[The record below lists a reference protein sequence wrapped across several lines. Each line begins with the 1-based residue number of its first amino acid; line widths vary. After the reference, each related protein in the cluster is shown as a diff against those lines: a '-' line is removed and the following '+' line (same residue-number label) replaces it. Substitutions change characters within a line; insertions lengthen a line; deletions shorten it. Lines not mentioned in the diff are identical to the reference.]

1 MAHDKLLAELDRRRA
16 AAAAMGGKA
25 KLAARKQKGQLNA
38 VERLEVL
45 IDAGSFMEVG
55 LLGTSGVFE
64 ADVPTTPRDGK
75 VTGFAKI
82 DGRDVGVVAND
93 FTTKGSSTSA
103 TNSKKMGYVRR
114 TCTERG
120 MPFVHIGESTGARL
134 PDTMG
139 SKGMGSLL
147 GNDVTQ
153 FRRTR
158 DTPWAAAALD
168 TSFGSSAWQCCCA
181 DFAVMK
187 KGSIMSV
194 SSPRLVSMAIGEKVD
209 LEELGGWRL
218 HAEQTGLID
227 QFVDT
232 DEEAM
237 AAIRR
242 FLSYMPSHNGEVPP
256 SAPVTEGSGEGQDK
270 ILDILPEK
278 RTQVYNMRKIVEI
291 IFDRDSFFEMKPR
304 FGRPALVGLARLGGK
319 CIGVI
324 ANNPAV
330 GGGAMSADGC
340 RKIVDFTVLCDSF
353 NIPLVRLMDTPGFVV
368 GLDAE
373 RRGAP
378 GHIMNFMNATC
389 LTTVPQVTVIARK
402 AYGRAYVAMGG
413 GAHNDTIIAWP
424 MAEVSFMDPV
434 FATNIV
440 HGKLAGDEGF
450 DDALAHI
457 QKDLEIWDMARI
469 FSAHDVIKPQETR
482 AYLIRA
488 FDLHRRRRSGGV
500 GQHLM
505 RTWPTSF

>member
-16 AAAAMGGKA
+16 AAAAMGGEA
-25 KLAARKQKGQLNA
+25 KLAARKAKGQLNA
-38 VERLEVL
+38 VERLEAL
-45 IDAGSFMEVG
+45 IDGGSFMEVG
-55 LLGTSGVFE
+55 LLGASGVFA
-64 ADVPTTPRDGK
+64 ADVPSTPRDGK
-75 VTGFAKI
+75 VAGFAKV

-134 PDTMG
+134 PDAMG

-153 FRRTR
+153 FRRMR
-158 DTPWAAAALD
+158 DTPWVAAALD

-194 SSPRLVSMAIGEKVD
+194 SSPRLVSMATGEKVD
-209 LEELGGWRL
+209 LEQLGGWRL

-227 QFVDT
+227 HFVDS
-232 DEEAM
+232 DEAAM

-256 SAPVTEGSGEGQDK
+256 AAAVTEGSGDDQDR

-291 IFDRDSFFEMKPR
+291 IVDRDSLFEMKPR

-319 CIGVI
+319 CVGVI

-330 GGGAMSADGC
+330 GGGALSVDAC

-413 GAHNDTIIAWP
+413 GTHNDTIIAWP
-424 MAEVSFMDPV
+424 TAEVSFMDPV
-434 FATNIV
+434 FATSIV
-440 HGKLAGDEGF
+440 HGKSAGDEGF

-488 FDLHRRRRSGGV
+488 FHLHQRRRSGGI

-505 RTWPTSF
+505 RTWPTSY